1 MPVFAAPPGIPGSPD
16 RCSMQCPPR
25 SGRTDRV
32 NEWALGAAASSSPS
46 SESRYRVA
54 SAATSQQRPDSVATP
69 GHPYGVRQPRSVC
82 AVAEATAFGP
92 ADTLNSVPGP
102 HRVVA
107 ALCALTLM
115 TSACTV
121 SPPPAPQST
130 DTSKITT
137 PPPPKAT
144 QIIMAID
151 SIGPGF
157 NSHLLSDQSPVNAA
171 ISSLV
176 LPSSFRPVP
185 DPASPTGSR
194 WELDTTLLESA
205 VVTNENPFTVTYK
218 IRPEAQW
225 TDNAPIGA
233 DDFSYLWRQMVSHPG
248 VVDPA
253 GYDLITGVQSVEG
266 GKTAVVTFSQPYP
279 AWRELFNDILP
290 AHIVKDVPGG
300 FAAGLARALPVTGG
314 QFRVENIDP
323 QRDEIL
329 LARNDRY
336 WSAPAKPDQVL
347 FRRGGATAALADS
360 IRNGDTQVAQVHGGA
375 AAFAQL
381 SAIPDVRT
389 ARIVTPRVMQLTLRA
404 QQAALAD
411 SQVRKAILGLVDVDL
426 LASVGA
432 GDDNTVTLAQAQV
445 RSPSDP
451 GYVPTAP
458 PALTKEAALTLLAN
472 AGYQVE
478 PVETTPPATPGTP
491 APENNRG
498 RVTKDGVPLTLVL
511 GVAANDPTAVAVA
524 NTAADQ
530 LRNVGIAASVAALDP
545 VALYG
550 DALINNKVD
559 AVVGWHQAGGDL
571 ATALASR
578 YGCPALEATAVST
591 ATPGPTSSP
600 SPSPTSNAPV
610 PPPPTTTATPTT
622 PSPAPESGQLV
633 QAPSNITGICD
644 RSIQP
649 KIDAALDGTEDIG
662 EVINAVE
669 SRLWNMSTVLPILQD
684 TTIVAAGPS
693 VQNVCLSGAVPVGI
707 VGDAGM
713 WVKAAQ

>member
-1 MPVFAAPPGIPGSPD
+1 M
-16 RCSMQCPPR
+16 
-25 SGRTDRV
+25 
-32 NEWALGAAASSSPS
+32 
-46 SESRYRVA
+46 
-54 SAATSQQRPDSVATP
+54 
-69 GHPYGVRQPRSVC
+69 
-82 AVAEATAFGP
+82 
-92 ADTLNSVPGP
+92 TLVTG
-102 HRVVA
+102 
-107 ALCALTLM
+107 
-115 TSACTV
+115 CTV

-130 DTSKITT
+130 DTSES
-137 PPPPKAT
+137 PPPPPMKAT

-151 SIGPGF
+151 WIGPGF
-157 NSHLLSDQSPVNAA
+157 NPHLLSDQSPVNAA

-176 LPSSFRPVP
+176 LPSSFRPIP
-185 DPASPTGSR
+185 DPNTPTGSR
-194 WELDTTLLESA
+194 WEIDTTLLESA
-205 VVTNENPFTVTYK
+205 EVTNQNPFTVTYK
-218 IRPEAQW
+218 IRPEASW
-225 TDNAPIGA
+225 TDNAPIAA
-233 DDFSYLWRQMVSHPG
+233 DDFWYLWRQMVSQPG

-279 AWRELFNDILP
+279 AWRELFNNILP

-347 FRRGGATAALADS
+347 FRRGGDPAALADS

-404 QQAALAD
+404 HQPALAE
-411 SQVRKAILGLVDVDL
+411 SPVRKAILGLLDVDL
-426 LASVGA
+426 LAAVGA

-458 PALTKEAALTLLAN
+458 PAMAKSDALGLLAE
-472 AGYQVE
+472 AGYEVV
-478 PVETTPPATPGTP
+478 PVETAAAPTPG
-491 APENNRG
+491 APPPDGDRG
-498 RVTKDGVPLTLVL
+498 RVTRDGVPLSVVI
-511 GVAANDPTAVAVA
+511 GAAANDPTSVAVA

-530 LRNVGIAASVAALDP
+530 LRNVGITASVSALDP
-545 VALYG
+545 VVLYG
-550 DALINNKVD
+550 DALVNNRVD
-559 AVVGWHQAGGDL
+559 AVVGWRQAGGDL
-571 ATALASR
+571 ATSLASR
-578 YGCPALEATAVST
+578 YGCRALEATPVATVPPGAPVST
-591 ATPGPTSSP
+591 TNATAPRRSPPRPTP
-600 SPSPTSNAPV
+600 QP
-610 PPPPTTTATPTT
+610 TPTAST
-622 PSPAPESGQLV
+622 PAPAPEGDELV

-649 KIDAALDGTEDIG
+649 KIDAALDGSEDIAD
-662 EVINAVE
+662 VITAVE
-669 SRLWNMSTVLPILQD
+669 PRLWNMATVLPILQD

-693 VQNVCLSGAVPVGI
+693 VQNVSLSGAVPVGI
-707 VGDAGM
+707 VGDAGR
-713 WVKAAQ
+713 WVKAQQ

>member
-1 MPVFAAPPGIPGSPD
+1 VP
-16 RCSMQCPPR
+16 
-25 SGRTDRV
+25 TT
-32 NEWALGAAASSSPS
+32 
-46 SESRYRVA
+46 SRRLSCVA
-54 SAATSQQRPDSVATP
+54 
-69 GHPYGVRQPRSVC
+69 G
-82 AVAEATAFGP
+82 
-92 ADTLNSVPGP
+92 
-102 HRVVA
+102 
-107 ALCALTLM
+107 ALTSTLLLV
-115 TSACTV
+115 TACTV

-130 DTSKITT
+130 ETSEST
-137 PPPPKAT
+137 PPPPAKAT
-144 QIIMAID
+144 QIIVAID
-151 SIGPGF
+151 SVGPGF

-176 LPSSFRPVP
+176 LPSSFRPVS

-194 WELDTTLLESA
+194 WQLDPTLLVSA
-205 VVTNENPFTVTYK
+205 DVTNENPFTVTYK

-225 TDNAPIGA
+225 TDNAPIAA
-233 DDFSYLWRQMVSHPG
+233 DDYWYLWRQMVSQPG

-300 FAAGLARALPVTGG
+300 FAAGLVRALPVTGG
-314 QFRVENIDP
+314 QFRVESIDP

-336 WSAPAKPDQVL
+336 WGVPAKPDLIL

-360 IRNGDTQVAQVHGGA
+360 IRNGDTQVAQVHGGQ

-404 QQAALAD
+404 QQPALAD
-411 SQVRKAILGLVDVDL
+411 PQVRQAILGLLDVDL

-432 GDDNTVTLAQAQV
+432 GSDNTVTLAQAQV

-458 PALTKEAALTLLAN
+458 PALTKEAALALLAGS
-472 AGYQVE
+472 GYQVQ
-478 PVETTPPATPGTP
+478 PVETLQPTTPGTP
-491 APENNRG
+491 VPDTNRG
-498 RVTKDGVPLTLVL
+498 RITKDGQPLTLVL
-511 GVAANDPTAVAVA
+511 GVAANDGTSVAVA

-530 LRNVGIAASVAALDP
+530 LRSVGITASVLALDP
-545 VALYG
+545 PVLYG
-550 DALINNKVD
+550 EALDANRFD
-559 AVVGWHQAGGDL
+559 AIVGWHQAGGDL

-578 YGCPALEATAVST
+578 YGCPALEATAVPTTTTDAGTPS
-591 ATPGPTSSP
+591 ATTSSP
-600 SPSPTSNAPV
+600 RSTTSAPPTSAP
-610 PPPPTTTATPTT
+610 PPPPTTVTS

-633 QAPSNITGICD
+633 QAPSNLTGICD

-649 KIDAALDGTEDIG
+649 KIDAALDGREDIG
-662 EVINAVE
+662 EVLNAVE
-669 SRLWNMSTVLPILQD
+669 PRLWNMSTVLPILQD
-684 TTIVAAGPS
+684 TTIVASGPS
-693 VQNVCLSGAVPVGI
+693 VQNVSLSGAVPVGI
-707 VGDAGM
+707 VGDAGN
-713 WVKAAQ
+713 WVKAPQ

>member
-1 MPVFAAPPGIPGSPD
+1 VPTTLRRLS
-16 RCSMQCPPR
+16 
-25 SGRTDRV
+25 
-32 NEWALGAAASSSPS
+32 
-46 SESRYRVA
+46 
-54 SAATSQQRPDSVATP
+54 SVA
-69 GHPYGVRQPRSVC
+69 G
-82 AVAEATAFGP
+82 
-92 ADTLNSVPGP
+92 
-102 HRVVA
+102 
-107 ALCALTLM
+107 ALTSTLLLA
-115 TSACTV
+115 TACTV

-130 DTSKITT
+130 DTTETTT
-137 PPPPKAT
+137 PPPPRAT

-157 NSHLLSDQSPVNAA
+157 NPHLLSDQSPVNAA

-185 DPASPTGSR
+185 DPKSPTGSR

-205 VVTNENPFTVTYK
+205 EVTSQNPFTITYK

-233 DDFSYLWRQMVSHPG
+233 DDFWYLWRQMVSQPG

-266 GKTAVVTFSQPYP
+266 GKVAVVTFSQPYP

-300 FAAGLARALPVTGG
+300 FAAGLVRTLPVTGG
-314 QFRVENIDP
+314 QFRVETIDP

-347 FRRGGATAALADS
+347 LRRGGATAALADS

-404 QQAALAD
+404 QQPALAD
-411 SQVRKAILGLVDVDL
+411 SQVRKAILGLLDVDL

-458 PALTKEAALTLLAN
+458 AAMTKEDALGLLADS
-472 AGYQVE
+472 GYQVQ
-478 PVETTPPATPGTP
+478 PVESTPPTTPGNP

-498 RVTKDGVPLTLVL
+498 RITKDGVPLSLVL
-511 GVAANDPTAVAVA
+511 GVAANDPTSVAVA

-530 LRNVGIAASVAALDP
+530 LRNVGITASVLALDP
-545 VALYG
+545 PALYG
-550 DALINNKVD
+550 DALTNNRVD

-578 YGCPALEATAVST
+578 YGCPALEATAVAT
-591 ATPGPTSSP
+591 APGTP
-600 SPSPTSNAPV
+600 SPSPTDERPARPR
-610 PPPPTTTATPTT
+610 PTTTPTPTPTT
-622 PSPAPESGQLV
+622 PNPAPESDELV

-649 KIDAALDGTEDIG
+649 KIDAALDGREDIAD
-662 EVINAVE
+662 VITAVE
-669 SRLWNMSTVLPILQD
+669 PRLWNMATVLPILQD

-693 VQNVCLSGAVPVGI
+693 VQNVSLSGAVPVGI

-713 WVKAAQ
+713 WVKAPQ

>member
-1 MPVFAAPPGIPGSPD
+1 
-16 RCSMQCPPR
+16 
-25 SGRTDRV
+25 
-32 NEWALGAAASSSPS
+32 
-46 SESRYRVA
+46 
-54 SAATSQQRPDSVATP
+54 
-69 GHPYGVRQPRSVC
+69 
-82 AVAEATAFGP
+82 
-92 ADTLNSVPGP
+92 
-102 HRVVA
+102 
-107 ALCALTLM
+107 
-115 TSACTV
+115 
-121 SPPPAPQST
+121 
-130 DTSKITT
+130 
-137 PPPPKAT
+137 
-144 QIIMAID
+144 MAID

-171 ISSLV
+171 ISALV
-176 LPSSFRPVP
+176 LPSSFRPVA

-194 WELDTTLLESA
+194 WDLDTTLLESA
-205 VVTNENPFTVTYK
+205 EITSQDPFTVTYK
-218 IRPEAQW
+218 IRPEASW
-225 TDNAPIGA
+225 TDNAPIAA
-233 DDFSYLWRQMVSHPG
+233 DDYWYLWRQMVGQPG

-266 GKTAVVTFSQPYP
+266 GKTAVVTFSQAYP
-279 AWRELFNDILP
+279 AWRELFNNILP

-300 FAAGLARALPVTGG
+300 FGAGLARALPVTGG
-314 QFRVENIDP
+314 QFRVESIDP

-347 FRRGGATAALADS
+347 FRRGGAPAALADS

-404 QQAALAD
+404 QQPALSD
-411 SQVRKAILGLVDVDL
+411 SQVRKAILGLLDVDL

-432 GDDNTVTLAQAQV
+432 GTDNTVTLAQAQV

-458 PALTKEAALTLLAN
+458 PAMTKEAALGLLAN
-472 AGYQVE
+472 AGYQVQ
-478 PVETTPPATPGTP
+478 PVETPPPATPGNP

-498 RVTKDGVPLTLVL
+498 RITKDGVPLSLML
-511 GVAANDPTAVAVA
+511 GVAANDPTSVAVA

-530 LRNVGIAASVAALDP
+530 LRNVGIAASVSALDP
-545 VALYG
+545 VVLSG
-550 DALINNKVD
+550 EALINNRVD

-578 YGCPALEATAVST
+578 FGCRALEATAVST
-591 ATPGPTSSP
+591 ATPGSPTSSP
-600 SPSPTSNAPV
+600 SSTSPSPTTTSTAPR
-610 PPPPTTTATPTT
+610 PTTIPTQTT
-622 PSPAPESGQLV
+622 PGTAPESSQLV

-649 KIDAALDGTEDIG
+649 KIDAALAGTEKIG
-662 EVINAVE
+662 EVIDAVE
-669 SRLWNMSTVLPILQD
+669 PRLWNMSTVLPILQD

-693 VQNVCLSGAVPVGI
+693 VQNVSLSGAVPIGI
-707 VGDAGM
+707 VGDAGK
-713 WVKAAQ
+713 WVKPPQ

>member
-1 MPVFAAPPGIPGSPD
+1 
-16 RCSMQCPPR
+16 
-25 SGRTDRV
+25 
-32 NEWALGAAASSSPS
+32 
-46 SESRYRVA
+46 
-54 SAATSQQRPDSVATP
+54 
-69 GHPYGVRQPRSVC
+69 
-82 AVAEATAFGP
+82 
-92 ADTLNSVPGP
+92 
-102 HRVVA
+102 
-107 ALCALTLM
+107 M

-130 DTSKITT
+130 DTSKTTT

-157 NSHLLSDQSPVNAA
+157 NPHLLSDQSPVNAA

-205 VVTNENPFTVTYK
+205 EVTNREPVHRHLQDQAGGAVDGQ
-218 IRPEAQW
+218 RP
-225 TDNAPIGA
+225 DRRRRLLVSVAPDGQPA
-233 DDFSYLWRQMVSHPG
+233 RVSWI
-248 VVDPA
+248 PA

-404 QQAALAD
+404 QQPALAD

-458 PALTKEAALTLLAN
+458 PALTKEARAH
-472 AGYQVE
+472 
-478 PVETTPPATPGTP
+478 PV
-491 APENNRG
+491 
-498 RVTKDGVPLTLVL
+498 
-511 GVAANDPTAVAVA
+511 
-524 NTAADQ
+524 
-530 LRNVGIAASVAALDP
+530 
-545 VALYG
+545 
-550 DALINNKVD
+550 
-559 AVVGWHQAGGDL
+559 
-571 ATALASR
+571 
-578 YGCPALEATAVST
+578 
-591 ATPGPTSSP
+591 
-600 SPSPTSNAPV
+600 
-610 PPPPTTTATPTT
+610 
-622 PSPAPESGQLV
+622 
-633 QAPSNITGICD
+633 
-644 RSIQP
+644 
-649 KIDAALDGTEDIG
+649 G
-662 EVINAVE
+662 EC
-669 SRLWNMSTVLPILQD
+669 
-684 TTIVAAGPS
+684 G
-693 VQNVCLSGAVPVGI
+693 LSG
-707 VGDAGM
+707 
-713 WVKAAQ
+713 

>member
-1 MPVFAAPPGIPGSPD
+1 M
-16 RCSMQCPPR
+16 
-25 SGRTDRV
+25 
-32 NEWALGAAASSSPS
+32 
-46 SESRYRVA
+46 
-54 SAATSQQRPDSVATP
+54 
-69 GHPYGVRQPRSVC
+69 
-82 AVAEATAFGP
+82 
-92 ADTLNSVPGP
+92 TLVGG
-102 HRVVA
+102 
-107 ALCALTLM
+107 
-115 TSACTV
+115 CTV

-130 DTSKITT
+130 DTSETT
-137 PPPPKAT
+137 APPPPRAT

-157 NSHLLSDQSPVNAA
+157 NPHLLSDQSPVNAA
-171 ISSLV
+171 IGSLV

-185 DPASPTGSR
+185 DPNTPTGSR
-194 WELDTTLLESA
+194 WDLDTTLLESA
-205 VVTNENPFTVTYK
+205 EVTNQNPFTVTYK
-218 IRPEAQW
+218 IRPEASW
-225 TDNAPIGA
+225 TDNAPIAA
-233 DDFSYLWRQMVSHPG
+233 DDYWYLWRQMVSNPG

-279 AWRELFNDILP
+279 AWREMFNNILP
-290 AHIVKDVPGG
+290 SHIVKDVPGG

-314 QFRVENIDP
+314 QFRVDNIDP

-336 WSAPAKPDQVL
+336 WGSPAKPDQVL
-347 FRRGGATAALADS
+347 FRRGGNTAALADS

-375 AAFAQL
+375 SAFAQL

-389 ARIVTPRVMQLTLRA
+389 ARIVTPRVLQVSLRG
-404 QQAALAD
+404 QQPALAD
-411 SQVRKAILGLVDVDL
+411 SQVRKAIFGLLDVDL

-458 PALTKEAALTLLAN
+458 PAITKQDALALLAD
-472 AGYQVE
+472 AGYRVE
-478 PVETTPPATPGTP
+478 PVETAAPSTPGTP
-491 APENNRG
+491 TPDNNRG
-498 RVTKDGVPLTLVL
+498 RITKDGVPLSLVI
-511 GVAANDPTAVAVA
+511 GVAANDPTSVAVA

-530 LRNVGIAASVAALDP
+530 LRNVGITASVSALDP

-550 DALINNKVD
+550 DALANNRVD

-571 ATALASR
+571 ATSLASR
-578 YGCPALEATAVST
+578 YGCPALEATAIST
-591 ATPGPTSSP
+591 ATSATPTSAATTTP
-600 SPSPTSNAPV
+600 ASPTTRTAATSA
-610 PPPPTTTATPTT
+610 PPPTGTTGAPRPTTTTTATQTT
-622 PSPAPESGQLV
+622 PAPAPESGELV

-649 KIDAALDGTEDIG
+649 KIDAALDGSENIND
-662 EVINAVE
+662 VITAVE
-669 SRLWNMSTVLPILQD
+669 PRLWNMATVLPILQD

-693 VQNVCLSGAVPVGI
+693 VQNVSLSGAVPVGI
-707 VGDAGM
+707 VGDAGI
-713 WVKAAQ
+713 WVKIKQ

>member
-1 MPVFAAPPGIPGSPD
+1 MLLV
-16 RCSMQCPPR
+16 
-25 SGRTDRV
+25 SG
-32 NEWALGAAASSSPS
+32 
-46 SESRYRVA
+46 
-54 SAATSQQRPDSVATP
+54 
-69 GHPYGVRQPRSVC
+69 
-82 AVAEATAFGP
+82 
-92 ADTLNSVPGP
+92 
-102 HRVVA
+102 
-107 ALCALTLM
+107 
-115 TSACTV
+115 CTV

-130 DTSKITT
+130 DTSKTTT
-137 PPPPKAT
+137 PPPPRAT

-157 NSHLLSDQSPVNAA
+157 NPHLLSDQSPVNAA

-185 DPASPTGSR
+185 DPNSPTGSR
-194 WELDTTLLESA
+194 WELDPTLLESA
-205 VVTNENPFTVTYK
+205 VVTSQNPFTVTYK
-218 IRPEAQW
+218 IKPEAQW
-225 TDNAPIGA
+225 TDNAPIAA
-233 DDFSYLWRQMVSHPG
+233 DDFWYLWRQMVSQPG

-279 AWRELFNDILP
+279 AWRELFNNILP

-314 QFRVENIDP
+314 QFRVESIDP

-347 FRRGGATAALADS
+347 FRRGGAAAALADS

-404 QQAALAD
+404 QQPSLSD
-411 SQVRKAILGLVDVDL
+411 SQVRKAILGLLDVDL

-458 PALTKEAALTLLAN
+458 PAMTKEGALTLLAN

-478 PVETTPPATPGTP
+478 PVETTPPATPGMP

-498 RVTKDGVPLTLVL
+498 RVTKDGVPLSLVL

-530 LRNVGIAASVAALDP
+530 LRNVGIAASVTALDP
-545 VALYG
+545 VVLYG

-571 ATALASR
+571 ATALAAR

-591 ATPGPTSSP
+591 TTPATTRTPAPTPTAATTTTPATP
-600 SPSPTSNAPV
+600 SPSPTTNTPV
-610 PPPPTTTATPTT
+610 SRRPTTTATPTT

-662 EVINAVE
+662 AVINAVE
-669 SRLWNMSTVLPILQD
+669 PRLWNMSTVLPILQD

-693 VQNVCLSGAVPVGI
+693 VQNVSLSGAVPVGI
-707 VGDAGM
+707 VGDAGK
-713 WVKAAQ
+713 WVKPPQ

>member
-1 MPVFAAPPGIPGSPD
+1 
-16 RCSMQCPPR
+16 
-25 SGRTDRV
+25 
-32 NEWALGAAASSSPS
+32 
-46 SESRYRVA
+46 
-54 SAATSQQRPDSVATP
+54 
-69 GHPYGVRQPRSVC
+69 
-82 AVAEATAFGP
+82 
-92 ADTLNSVPGP
+92 
-102 HRVVA
+102 
-107 ALCALTLM
+107 
-115 TSACTV
+115 
-121 SPPPAPQST
+121 
-130 DTSKITT
+130 
-137 PPPPKAT
+137 
-144 QIIMAID
+144 MAID

-157 NSHLLSDQSPVNAA
+157 NPHLLSDQSPVNAA
-171 ISSLV
+171 IGSLV

-185 DPASPTGSR
+185 DPNSPTGSR
-194 WELDTTLLESA
+194 WQLDSTLLESA
-205 VVTNENPFTVTYK
+205 EITSQNPFTITYK
-218 IRPEAQW
+218 IRPEASW
-225 TDNAPIGA
+225 TDNAPIAA
-233 DDFSYLWRQMVSHPG
+233 DDFWYLWRQMVSQPG

-314 QFRVENIDP
+314 QFRVETIDP

-336 WSAPAKPDQVL
+336 WSAPAKPDQML

-404 QQAALAD
+404 QQPQLAD
-411 SQVRKAILGLVDVDL
+411 SQVRKAILGLLDVDL

-458 PALTKEAALTLLAN
+458 PALSREAALGLLAD
-472 AGYQVE
+472 AGYQIE
-478 PVETTPPATPGTP
+478 PVQTTASPAPGTP
-491 APENNRG
+491 GPNGDRG
-498 RVTKDGVPLTLVL
+498 QITKDGVPLTIVL

-530 LRNVGIAASVAALDP
+530 LRNVGIAASISALDP
-545 VALYG
+545 VVLYG
-550 DALINNKVD
+550 DALLNNRVD

-571 ATALASR
+571 PTALASR
-578 YGCPALEATAVST
+578 YGCRALQATPVST
-591 ATPGPTSSP
+591 APASAPATSPTRTSEPVPPRTPSTIV
-600 SPSPTSNAPV
+600 SPTSAN
-610 PPPPTTTATPTT
+610 
-622 PSPAPESGQLV
+622 PAPESGQLV

-644 RSIQP
+644 RSIQSE
-649 KIDAALDGTEDIG
+649 IEAALDGTEDIS

-669 SRLWNMSTVLPILQD
+669 PRLWNMSTVLPILQD

-693 VQNVCLSGAVPVGI
+693 VQNVSLSGAVPVGI
-707 VGDAGM
+707 VGDAGK
-713 WVKAAQ
+713 WVKAPQ